1 MDKVL
6 VYPAYFPCALQLAA
20 MAQADSVVF
29 ELHDNYQKQTYR
41 NRAYIAHS
49 NGLLVLNAPIIKH
62 KISGNSRRKTKEIQ
76 TSVDTPWQQ
85 HHFKSIESAYRSSPF
100 YDFYIDDLMP
110 LFNEPVES
118 LQTHNMKIF
127 NILCEVLEW
136 EVKTET
142 TTEYQQEF
150 DGNDLRGLI
159 NAKRKILHSFTPYIQ
174 VFDET
179 NGFLP
184 NLSALDLLF
193 NLGPNTLSYLRAEEI
208 DFSLY

>member
-49 NGLLVLNAPIIKH
+49 NGILVLNAPIIKH

-76 TSVDTPWQQ
+76 TSVHTPWQQ

-118 LQTHNMKIF
+118 LQTHNMKIRSEEHTSE
-127 NILCEVLEW
+127 L
-136 EVKTET
+136 
-142 TTEYQQEF
+142 QS
-150 DGNDLRGLI
+150 RGQL
-159 NAKRKILHSFTPYIQ
+159 
-174 VFDET
+174 VC
-179 NGFLP
+179 
-184 NLSALDLLF
+184 
-193 NLGPNTLSYLRAEEI
+193 
-208 DFSLY
+208 